1 MAKYTILYW
10 QEIPSLVEATDDD
23 GTHKIQ
29 LSQRFQALIDNVAMK
44 RELAGTDA
52 YLEEWNRGEIQERDG
67 TAEEVVKA
75 VSDEP
80 GSPIQRSHG
89 RRHRR
94 QLSPPTSPF
103 PIRPLVLV
111 PGPGGVAGPPCAPYA
126 FANTRAIDRDSRS
139 GYEQKIYLKYT
150 K

>member
-67 TAEEVVKA
+67 TAEEVVKT
-75 VSDEP
+75 VSDELEA
-80 GSPIQRSHG
+80 QFND
-89 RRHRR
+89 
-94 QLSPPTSPF
+94 LM
-103 PIRPLVLV
+103 
-111 PGPGGVAGPPCAPYA
+111 AA
-126 FANTRAIDRDSRS
+126 AIAAS
-139 GYEQKIYLKYT
+139 
-150 K
+150 